1 MAEIRRAERDDYLSP
16 FDFFNRELEDFF
28 RSIPFGVGI
37 TQRGEMDVYE
47 TEDDFVVE
55 CELPGLDK
63 RDIKV
68 KLDNDVLTISA
79 EKRSSDEVKKGNIYR
94 QERYFGKI
102 ERSIRLPEYIDKDD
116 IQAKYENGVLK
127 VIIPKKESAKGES
140 KEISI
145 D

>member
-1 MAEIRRAERDDYLSP
+1 
-16 FDFFNRELEDFF
+16 
-28 RSIPFGVGI
+28 
-37 TQRGEMDVYE
+37 MDVYE